1 MRKQNNVV
9 VKEKALSK
17 TENSEAVED
26 YFLSAIQK
34 KGFLLVS
41 RLSITLAV
49 RTTQLN
55 RFSGCLVSIS
65 QPTNSTRN

>member
-17 TENSEAVED
+17 TETSEPVED

-49 RTTQLN
+49 RITPLN
-55 RFSGCLVSIS
+55 RFSSYLV
-65 QPTNSTRN
+65 